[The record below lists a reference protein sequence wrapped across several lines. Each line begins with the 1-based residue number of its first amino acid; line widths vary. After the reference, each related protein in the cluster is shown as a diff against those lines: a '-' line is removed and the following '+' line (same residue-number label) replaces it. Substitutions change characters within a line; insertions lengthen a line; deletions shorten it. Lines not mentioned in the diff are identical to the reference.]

1 MRMKPGIKSTEFYG
15 SAAATLLGAI
25 ATTGL
30 LSPDMTKVATDT
42 MDKIPE
48 IVQIIDSL
56 FDGVIRLG
64 GLILGVVSQVKY
76 GTGRANTKKAP
87 EKVYIKR

>member
-1 MRMKPGIKSTEFYG
+1 MKLGVKSTEFYG
-15 SAAATLLGAI
+15 SAAATLFGSI

-30 LSPDMTKVATDT
+30 LSPELTCTLTDT
-42 MDKIPE
+42 VEKIPE

-76 GTGRANTKKAP
+76 STGRANTKKAP